1 LQQHFEFHPSRYL
14 TIMLVAA
21 HGAVLALLPLAPPP
35 LWSKLAL
42 AVLLLSSLLYYLRR
56 DAWLQLPASCIGLV
70 LEGNG
75 AILLRRDGVRL
86 PCEILH
92 DSLVM
97 PYLTVLNV
105 LPQGARFA
113 RSVVVL
119 PDSLEAESFR
129 QLRVWLKWGTQAAL

>member
-1 LQQHFEFHPSRYL
+1 
-14 TIMLVAA
+14 
-21 HGAVLALLPLAPPP
+21 LALLPLAPPP

-70 LEGNG
+70 LEGDG